1 MLYRSAMAQA
11 SKVTALVCLV
21 GALAGCSEGPDDG
34 IPEPAPFEQVKSD
47 RQRLPATAGSES
59 VRALTGNNAQFLHD
73 LWRAEAPDG
82 NFFFSPHSISIALA
96 MTYAGS
102 AGTTQQEMASTLHF
116 AQPEPELHAAFNS
129 LDQALA
135 TRGQNARG
143 VDGKPFRLR
152 IVNSTWAQHGY
163 AFLPSYLDVL
173 AEHYGAA
180 MNLLDFATQPE
191 ESRATI
197 NGWVSERTEERI
209 PELLPEGVLQ
219 DTVLVLTNAVYF
231 NASWNVPFKPEDT
244 QEGAFAKLDGT
255 AVNVPLM
262 HQHQQT
268 GYAEGS
274 GWRAVS
280 LPYDGDEVSML
291 VVLPDVG
298 QFDTVRQTMTAAQ
311 IATVLDGLSPRGV
324 TITLPKFEIRSKL
337 SLAERLAQMGM
348 PSAFAGADFS
358 RMDGSRRLL
367 ITDVIHEAFVKVNEA
382 GTEAAAATAVLVG
395 RVSAPEPATFEATR
409 PFLFFVLDHE
419 TRAIVFAGQVADPT
433 SSSGR

>member
-1 MLYRSAMAQA
+1 MAHA
-11 SKVTALVCLV
+11 LKVTALACLL
-21 GALAGCSEGPDDG
+21 GSLAGCSEGPDDG
-34 IPEPAPFEQVKSD
+34 IPEPAPFEPVKSD
-47 RQRLPATAGSES
+47 QQRLPATASAES

-73 LWRAEAPDG
+73 LWRAEAPAG

-102 AGTTQQEMASTLHF
+102 AGATQQEMATTLHF

-135 TRGQNARG
+135 ARGQNARG

-152 IVNSTWAQHGY
+152 VVNSTWAQHDY

-191 ESRATI
+191 AARATI
-197 NGWVSERTEERI
+197 NGWVNEQTEKRI
-209 PELLPEGVLQ
+209 PELLPEGAIAR
-219 DTVLVLTNAVYF
+219 DTALVLTNAVYF
-231 NASWNVPFKPEDT
+231 NASWNVPFKPADT
-244 QEGAFAKLDGT
+244 KEGAFAKLDGS
-255 AVNVPLM
+255 AVTVPLM
-262 HQHQQT
+262 HQLQET
-268 GYAEGS
+268 RYAEGS

-291 VVLPDVG
+291 AVLPDAG
-298 QFDTVRQTMTAAQ
+298 QFDAIARSMTASQ
-311 IATVLDGLSPRGV
+311 IETVLDGLSPKNV
-324 TITLPKFEIRSKL
+324 TITLPKFEIRSTL

-348 PSAFAGADFS
+348 PSAFADADFS
-358 RMDGSRRLL
+358 RMDGTRQLA

-382 GTEAAAATAVLVG
+382 GTEAAAATAVVVG

-409 PFLFFVLDHE
+409 PFLFFLLDDE
-419 TRAIVFAGQVADPT
+419 TRAILFAGQVVDP
-433 SSSGR
+433 SSASGS

>member
-1 MLYRSAMAQA
+1 MAHA
-11 SKVTALVCLV
+11 SKVTALACLV
-21 GALAGCSEGPDDG
+21 GALAGCNEGPDDG
-34 IPEPAPFEQVKSD
+34 TPEPAPFEQVKSD
-47 RQRLPATAGSES
+47 QQRLPATASSES
-59 VRALTGNNAQFLHD
+59 VRELTGSNAQFLHD
-73 LWRAEAPDG
+73 LWRAEAPAG

-102 AGTTQQEMASTLHF
+102 AGTTQQEMATTLHF

-152 IVNSTWAQHGY
+152 IVNSTWAQHDY

-180 MNLLDFATQPE
+180 MNLLDFAMQPE
-191 ESRATI
+191 QARATI
-197 NGWVSERTEERI
+197 NGWVNERTEERI
-209 PELLPEGVLQ
+209 PELLPEGVIVR

-244 QEGAFAKLDGT
+244 REGEFAKLDGS
-255 AVNVPLM
+255 AINVPLM
-262 HQHQQT
+262 HQYQET
-268 GYAEGS
+268 RYAEGS

-298 QFDTVRQTMTAAQ
+298 QFDSVAQAMTAEQ
-311 IATVLDGLSPRGV
+311 IGTVLDGLSSKGV

-348 PSAFAGADFS
+348 PSAFEDADFS
-358 RMDGSRRLL
+358 RMDGSRFLS

-382 GTEAAAATAVLVG
+382 GTEAAAATAVVVG
-395 RVSAPEPATFEATR
+395 RASAPEPATFEATR
-409 PFLFFVLDHE
+409 PFLFFILDNE
-419 TRAIVFAGQVADPT
+419 TRAIIFAGQVVDPT
-433 SSSGR
+433 TSSGS